1 MVVVL
6 CCSVRLTLWVNFMPR
21 LGRLP
26 ISGIFVLLVIDV
38 LRPIEARGAIE
49 QAARTLRW
57 IKAIMRYAVST
68 QRHERS
74 PLSATHAHE
83 ILAERSA
90 TKGHPNLEESEHGG
104 FLRALTEYSGRH
116 ETRLAV
122 NLLLLTVVRPG
133 ELRAAEWHEFDIT
146 KAEWRIP
153 AERMKMRAPHLVP
166 LSRQALTLLDELRG
180 LTRWSKYLF
189 PGGRGRLP
197 FMSENTVNKAIAL
210 MGYGGRVVG
219 HGFRATF
226 STIVN
231 EAGQFSPDVIERQL
245 AHNELNEVRA
255 AYHRSEYLL

>member
-1 MVVVL
+1 
-6 CCSVRLTLWVNFMPR
+6 MPSQPN
-21 LGRLP
+21 G
-26 ISGIFVLLVIDV
+26 SS
-38 LRPIEARGAIE
+38 
-49 QAARTLRW
+49 AARYPTPLPMKYWPSGRPP
-57 IKAIMRYAVST
+57 KATPIWKKAS
-68 QRHERS
+68 
-74 PLSATHAHE
+74 SA
-83 ILAERSA
+83 
-90 TKGHPNLEESEHGG
+90 G
-104 FLRALTEYSGRH
+104 FLRALTEYRGRH

-166 LSRQALTLLDELRG
+166 LSRQALTLLEELRG

-219 HGFRATF
+219 TAF
-226 STIVN
+226 
-231 EAGQFSPDVIERQL
+231 E
-245 AHNELNEVRA
+245 
-255 AYHRSEYLL
+255 